1 MHFVSLAGVEMML
14 RLMTVSAAVN
24 QFVVNMQ
31 LVFAGHAK
39 LRSNPS
45 AEIPCIIFKL
55 YEDQCVS
62 VGKIKIKQTASQ

>member
-1 MHFVSLAGVEMML
+1 MML
-14 RLMTVSAAVN
+14 GLMTVLAAVN

-39 LRSNPS
+39 LCLNPS

-55 YEDQCVS
+55 YEDQYVS
-62 VGKIKIKQTASQ
+62 VGKKIKQTASR